1 MLSGRSRLSAKETCG
16 SRRGK
21 SAHLQ
26 FRDNETVLVNRF
38 DDLSSVHVS
47 IGLDESKLSFFA
59 SCKGLASG
67 SVSIVDELELS
78 SIDSYD
84 GADEELIHADAG
96 VGHSLQ
102 ENSSVFHVE
111 L

>member
-1 MLSGRSRLSAKETCG
+1 M
-16 SRRGK
+16 
-21 SAHLQ
+21 
-26 FRDNETVLVNRF
+26 VNRL
-38 DDLSSVHVS
+38 DNLSSVHVS
-47 IGLDESKLSFFA
+47 IGLDESELSLFA
-59 SCKGLASG
+59 PCKSLTSG
-67 SVSIVDELELS
+67 GVSVVDELELS